1 MTSIKLTVTG
11 AEAWASVTGILTSGM
26 VGIPVTIEYDE
37 AWNGLTK
44 NLMCRCSPWGSDDG
58 EIRTRLNVGE
68 ASTVAHEVMQPDMYL
83 YLGVEGFSAD
93 GTLVIPTAWAK
104 CGKIEY
110 GANTCE
116 DPSTDP
122 ELTVWNQIQAE
133 MEQIR
138 QDVITPELVAE
149 IKGYA
154 QSATKSATNA
164 ERAKDQSVAASN
176 EALSNAAAARNAAD
190 TAQASSD
197 SARTSASSAANL
209 ANGALQAQRAAEAA
223 AERAENAAASGGEG
237 NYVLPIGGE
246 ELGGVKNGGNVTINP
261 DGTMDA
267 PVVDVSD
274 AQIAGAV
281 AGWLEE
287 HPEATTTVADH
298 SLDPNKNTWMRKIGP
313 INLYNPAE
321 TVAKTEIIDNGDEVS
336 STYMS
341 CTGYIP
347 VTPGVYVATGAPW
360 YYAIYKADKT
370 FIKRFGASNS
380 AVFDLSAQPEAAY
393 LRLMYYGVPNAS
405 TFMVCRDALP
415 DAFVAYDDPDNTR
428 TDITDETVKR
438 SIGRTAA
445 EFFDEEGLVVDLVHE
460 HAMSPAKIS
469 AFDEYQINLFDASKM
484 EEGSVGGNGGDVGYA
499 GNYRSP
505 YIPVVGGETYYLYT
519 PEAMGTNFTSWVY
532 DADKN
537 PVWRIPEGTNPVTVP
552 ADVGAAYMRIGSVSE
567 GTVVSIGTPT
577 RVSIPHVPSLRFV
590 DDAVRVDIRAYLMG
604 TYGKRVYCIGDSITA
619 GYSESGRVTTPWPMI
634 LNRDW
639 RYNATNYGITSTT
652 LSTAKA
658 NGMSERLK
666 SYDPAECDICLVM
679 GGFNDGTEGVPMGDI
694 DSTDT
699 ATVYGALNDI
709 CNTLVTRYSGKR
721 YGLITTP
728 KYEASTNNWNID
740 TAIREVGAKWGV
752 PVLDLHKC
760 MMPIKQ
766 TNEIQAIYC
775 ADGVHPL
782 DPGQEIL
789 ARIIAGWIPTL

>member
-1 MTSIKLTVTG
+1 MDTSSSKGEMYKCIRVNNSKYIWVKLVS
-11 AEAWASVTGILTSGM
+11 ENSNIDSGQ
-26 VGIPVTIEYDE
+26 
-37 AWNGLTK
+37 N
-44 NLMCRCSPWGSDDG
+44 
-58 EIRTRLNVGE
+58 
-68 ASTVAHEVMQPDMYL
+68 
-83 YLGVEGFSAD
+83 
-93 GTLVIPTAWAK
+93 
-104 CGKIEY
+104 
-110 GANTCE
+110 
-116 DPSTDP
+116 
-122 ELTVWNQIQAE
+122 
-133 MEQIR
+133 
-138 QDVITPELVAE
+138 
-149 IKGYA
+149 
-154 QSATKSATNA
+154 
-164 ERAKDQSVAASN
+164 
-176 EALSNAAAARNAAD
+176 
-190 TAQASSD
+190 
-197 SARTSASSAANL
+197 
-209 ANGALQAQRAAEAA
+209 
-223 AERAENAAASGGEG
+223 G

-438 SIGRTAA
+438 GIGRAAA
-445 EFFDEEGLVVDLVHE
+445 EHIDKEGLVVDLVHE
-460 HAMSPAKIS
+460 HALSPSKVS
-469 AFDEYQINLFDASKM
+469 AFDEYQINLFDSSKM
-484 EEGSVGGNGGDVGYA
+484 EEGAVGSNGGDVAYD

-505 YIPVVGGETYYLYT
+505 YIPVEEGKTYYLYT
-519 PEAMGTNFTSWVY
+519 PEAMGTHFTSWIY

-537 PVWRIPEGTNPVTVP
+537 PIERIPEGTNPVTVTSGI
-552 ADVGAAYMRIGSVSE
+552 GAAYMRIGSVSAESVVSE
-567 GTVVSIGTPT
+567 GTPSVTT
-577 RVSIPHVPSLRFV
+577 IPHIPSIRMR
-590 DDAVRVDIRAYLMG
+590 DDACRIDLMAHLLG

-634 LNRDW
+634 LNRDY
-639 RYNATNYGITSTT
+639 RYNATNYGITGTT
-652 LSTAKA
+652 LATTKA
-658 NGMSERLK
+658 NSMSERLK
-666 SYDPAECDICLVM
+666 SYDPNGCDVCLVM
-679 GGFNDGTEGVPMGDI
+679 GGFNDGGEGVELGTI

-709 CNTLVTRYSGKR
+709 CNTLVTRYRGKR

-728 KYEASTNNWNID
+728 KYRASTNAWSID

-752 PVLDLHKC
+752 PVIDLHKR
-760 MMPIKQ
+760 MMPLCLNDEIK
-766 TNEIQAIYC
+766 AIYC

-789 ARIIAGWIPTL
+789 GRIIGAELLRL